1 MSARAWFTA
10 AALAALIVSAWP
22 SAGAAVTP
30 ADSAA
35 SAAPAMIPITAL
47 PQPAPDF
54 PRGRISGYMFGDLY
68 YDLDGD
74 PKHLY
79 DSKGVDQGQSNID
92 GKKNIGRDLTGVQ
105 FRRVY
110 FQLDNDLTARVAT
123 RFRLEMDGKELTS
136 GGKLAVFV
144 KNAYLQVRSVI
155 PRGDVLFGELSTPT
169 FENSEAFWQ
178 YRSVEKTVADFWSV
192 RNSADLGL
200 QLRGWLDGD
209 HHVGYNA
216 MVGDGNGPKPE
227 TDRFKTFYFSAP
239 LRWGDLRLEPY
250 ADYQPV
256 RIDAGKAATSDT
268 VVNNDQAT
276 YKVFAGYEFRRW
288 ALGLEALSRVSHQA
302 GKPNQEPRAL
312 SVFARGTF
320 HPLLAGFA
328 RLDEW
333 RTDVRTARRVD
344 TRLWIAGLDWQ
355 PVKDVHLMPNV
366 EIAQYVSRGGAVLP
380 ASQAHHDVQA
390 RITLYYLFS
399 RPLS

>member
-1 MSARAWFTA
+1 MSARARFTA
-10 AALAALIVSAWP
+10 VALATVIVCAGP
-22 SAGAAVTP
+22 SPGAADTP

-35 SAAPAMIPITAL
+35 RAAPVMIPITAL
-47 PQPAPDF
+47 PQAQPDF

-68 YDLDGD
+68 YNLAGD
-74 PKHLY
+74 PRHLY
-79 DSKGVDQGQSNID
+79 DSKGVDQGQANID

-123 RFRLEMDGKELTS
+123 RFRLEVDGKELTS
-136 GGKLAVFV
+136 GGKLGVFV
-144 KNAYLQVRSVI
+144 KNAYLQVKSVI

-169 FENSEAFWQ
+169 FESSEAFWQ
-178 YRSVEKTVADFWSV
+178 YRPIEKTVADFWGV
-192 RNSADLGL
+192 RNSSDVGL

-216 MVGDGNGPKPE
+216 MMGDGNGQKPE
-227 TDRFKTFYFSAP
+227 SDRFKTVYLGAP

-250 ADYQPV
+250 VDYQAV
-256 RIDAGKAATSDT
+256 RVNAGKAATSDT

-276 YKVFAGYEFRRW
+276 YKMFAGYEFRRC
-288 ALGLEALSRVSHQA
+288 ALGVEALSRVSHQA
-302 GKPNQEPRAL
+302 GKPNQEPRAFSL
-312 SVFARGTF
+312 FARATF

-328 RLDEW
+328 RVDEW
-333 RTDVRTARRVD
+333 RTDQRVANRVD

-355 PVKDVHLMPNV
+355 PVKDLHVMPNV
-366 EIAQYVSRGGAVLP
+366 EATQYLRRGTATVP
-380 ASQAHHDVQA
+380 AHHDLQA

-399 RPLS
+399 RPQS

>member
-1 MSARAWFTA
+1 
-10 AALAALIVSAWP
+10 
-22 SAGAAVTP
+22 
-30 ADSAA
+30 
-35 SAAPAMIPITAL
+35 MIPITAL
-47 PQPAPDF
+47 PQPQPDF

-68 YDLDGD
+68 YNLAGD

-79 DSKGVDQGQSNID
+79 DSKGVDQGQANID

-105 FRRVY
+105 MRRIY

-123 RFRLEMDGKELTS
+123 RFRLEMDGKELSS
-136 GGKLAVFV
+136 GGKLGVFV

-178 YRSVEKTVADFWSV
+178 YRSIEKTVADFWGV
-192 RNSADLGL
+192 RNSSDLGL

-216 MVGDGNGPKPE
+216 MLGNGAGQKPE
-227 TDRFKTFYFSAP
+227 SDRFNTAYLSVP

-250 ADYQPV
+250 ADYQAV
-256 RIDAGKAATSDT
+256 RVNAGKAAVSDT

-288 ALGLEALSRVSHQA
+288 GLGVEALSRVNHQA

-312 SVFARGTF
+312 SVFIRATL

-328 RLDEW
+328 RVDEW
-333 RTDVRTARRVD
+333 RPDQRAANRVD

-355 PVKDVHLMPNV
+355 PVKDLHVMPNV
-366 EIAQYVSRGGAVLP
+366 ETTQYLRRGTATLP
-380 ASQAHHDVQA
+380 ANQSHHDLQA

>member
-10 AALAALIVSAWP
+10 AALAVATAGVGP
-22 SAGAAVTP
+22 SSGIAGTP

-35 SAAPAMIPITAL
+35 AAAPAMIPITAL
-47 PQPAPDF
+47 PTPQPDF

-68 YDLDGD
+68 YNLTGD

-79 DSKGVDQGQSNID
+79 DSKGADQGQANID
-92 GKKNIGRDLTGVQ
+92 GKKNIGRDLTGAQ
-105 FRRVY
+105 FRRIY

-136 GGKLAVFV
+136 GGKLGVFV
-144 KNAYLQVRSVI
+144 KNAYLQVRSVV

-169 FENSEAFWQ
+169 FESSETFWQ
-178 YRSVEKTVADFWSV
+178 YRSVEKTIADFWGV

-216 MVGDGNGPKPE
+216 MVGDGNGQKPE
-227 TDRFKTFYFSAP
+227 SDRFKTIYFGVP
-239 LRWGDLRLEPY
+239 LRWGDLRVEPY
-250 ADYQPV
+250 ADYQAV
-256 RIDAGKAATSDT
+256 RVNAGHAAVSDT

-276 YKVFAGYEFRRW
+276 WKVFAGYEFRRW
-288 ALGLEALSRVSHQA
+288 ALGIEALSRVSHQV
-302 GKPNQEPRAL
+302 GKPNQEPRGF
-312 SVFARGTF
+312 SVFARGTL

-328 RLDEW
+328 RFDEW
-333 RTDVRTARRVD
+333 RPDQRVASRVD

-355 PVKDVHLMPNV
+355 PVKDLHVMPNL
-366 EIAQYVSRGGAVLP
+366 ESTQYLRRGTAVVP
-380 ASQAHHDVQA
+380 AHHDLQI

-399 RPLS
+399 RPLA